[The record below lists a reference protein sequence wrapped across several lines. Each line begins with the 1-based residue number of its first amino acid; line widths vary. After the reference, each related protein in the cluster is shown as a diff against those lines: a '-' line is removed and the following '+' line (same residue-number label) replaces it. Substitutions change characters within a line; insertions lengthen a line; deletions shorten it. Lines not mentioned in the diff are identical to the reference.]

1 MNKKKILS
9 LVLSIL
15 VVLPATAYA
24 KGNNDSKGN
33 TGKGQQVVQKHSD
46 NEDKD
51 QEKDN
56 NKENDN
62 ENDNKDAV
70 KVQEHKQEAA
80 QNQAAK
86 KQQIEQ
92 FKTDMRAK
100 HAQMA
105 DLRTQTKALR
115 SQVEQKREQLQAII
129 KDIEEGNKTL
139 SPDMLKSLLDAA
151 QNLKLDTKQVK
162 ATAEINNEVADT
174 QSKVSGKDF
183 NNALASMDKVISRLQ
198 QRLAALKQLN
208 SDLDAALAIANQAVV
223 PAPTTS
229 TDSTST
235 AGVTSTTTTDSN
247 TTAPATSTTTT
258 NSNTTA
264 PATSTNTTTTTSN

>member
-33 TGKGQQVVQKHSD
+33 TGKGQQVVQSSKD
-46 NEDKD
+46 KNNDKEDKD

-56 NKENDN
+56 ENKN
-62 ENDNKDAV
+62 AV
-70 KVQEHKQEAA
+70 NGQEHKQEAM
-80 QNQAAK
+80 QNKADK

-92 FKTDMRAK
+92 FKTAMRAK

-105 DLRTQTKALR
+105 DLRTKTKAVR
-115 SQVEQKREQLQAII
+115 SQVEQKREQLETII
-129 KDIEEGNKTL
+129 EDIEKGNKTL
-139 SPDMLKSLLDAA
+139 SPDMLKSLLDTA
-151 QNLKLDTKQVK
+151 QNLKLDVKEVK

-183 NNALASMDKVISRLQ
+183 NNALASMDKVISKLQKRLD
-198 QRLAALKQLN
+198 ALKQLN
-208 SDLDAALAIANQAVV
+208 NDLDAALAIANQAVA
-223 PAPTTS
+223 PAPASS
-229 TDSTST
+229 TNSTST
-235 AGVTSTTTTDSN
+235 AGATSTSTTDSN
-247 TTAPATSTTTT
+247 TTAPT
-258 NSNTTA
+258 
-264 PATSTNTTTTTSN
+264 TSTNTTTTSN

>member
-24 KGNNDSKGN
+24 KGNNSSKEMS
-33 TGKGQQVVQKHSD
+33 GKGQQVVQSSKENKQSD
-46 NEDKD
+46 NENKD
-51 QEKDN
+51 QEKD
-56 NKENDN
+56 NDN

-70 KVQEHKQEAA
+70 KAQEHKQEAA
-80 QNQAAK
+80 QNQADK
-86 KQQIEQ
+86 KQQIQQ
-92 FKTDMRAK
+92 FKTAMRAK
-100 HAQMA
+100 HDQMA
-105 DLRTQTKALR
+105 DLRTQTKAVR
-115 SQVEQKREQLQAII
+115 SQVEQKREKLQAII

-151 QNLKLDTKQVK
+151 QNIKLDTKQVK
-162 ATAEINNEVADT
+162 AAAEISNEVADT
-174 QSKVSGKDF
+174 QSKVNSKDF
-183 NNALASMDKVISRLQ
+183 NNALASMDKVIARLQ

-223 PAPTTS
+223 PAPASS

-235 AGVTSTTTTDSN
+235 APATATTTGSN
-247 TTAPATSTTTT
+247 TTAPTTSTTTT

-264 PATSTNTTTTTSN
+264 PTTTTTTSN